1 MSIVLNRRADLTLE
15 ALKRVAW
22 RGEAVQLSADAR
34 ANIARAREDFLK
46 LIVTQLTT
54 QDPLNPQKDTEFI
67 AQMAQFTTLE
77 QSKTM
82 QTDIAGLRSDQQL
95 LRANAL
101 LGRVVALQESD
112 GRLTRGTVSAIH
124 MESGTP
130 QIMVNDQPYEVSDVV
145 SIEAAGPK

>member
-1 MSIVLNRRADLTLE
+1 MNVSPTNSILAQNPAGPTSDRLPVRTLN
-15 ALKRVAW
+15 
-22 RGEAVQLSADAR
+22 QQ
-34 ANIARAREDFLK
+34 DFLR
-46 LIVTQLTT
+46 LIVAQLTT

-101 LGRVVALQESD
+101 LGRVVALREPD
-112 GRLTRGTVSAIH
+112 GTLTRGTVSAIH
-124 MESGTP
+124 MEAGTP

-145 SIEAAGPK
+145 SIEAAGPNS